1 MDTDKIKQ
9 LQEMSD
15 NLQKATNELA
25 PQMKSLQAKMEEM
38 KVMAE
43 QYKQK
48 DLTDIVIDGNK
59 CSVSHSDN
67 GVVIITFDAP
77 NNANIF
83 HHKLITNK

>member
-9 LQEMSD
+9 LQEMGET
-15 NLQKATNELA
+15 LQKATNELA
-25 PQMKSLQAKMEEM
+25 PQMKSLQAKLEEM

-83 HHKLITNK
+83 HHKLITNQ

>member
-9 LQEMSD
+9 LQEMGET
-15 NLQKATNELA
+15 LQKATNELA

-83 HHKLITNK
+83 HHKLITNQ